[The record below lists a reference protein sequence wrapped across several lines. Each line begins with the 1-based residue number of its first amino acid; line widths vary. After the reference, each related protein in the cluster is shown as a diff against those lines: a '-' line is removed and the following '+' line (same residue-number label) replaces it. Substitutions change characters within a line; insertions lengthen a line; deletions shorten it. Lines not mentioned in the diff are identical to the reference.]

1 MTPTVH
7 EQDVGRVLM
16 VRNGGESSVGSVGS
30 VGIVQE
36 RREPEQYPDQSRGS
50 EGVAQPLWPPLA
62 GMTALGF

>member
-16 VRNGGESSVGSVGS
+16 ARNGGESSVGS

-36 RREPEQYPDQSRGS
+36 RREPEQYPAQSRGS

>member
-1 MTPTVH
+1 MTPTVQ
-7 EQDVGRVLM
+7 EQHVGRVLM

-36 RREPEQYPDQSRGS
+36 RREPEQYPAQSRGS